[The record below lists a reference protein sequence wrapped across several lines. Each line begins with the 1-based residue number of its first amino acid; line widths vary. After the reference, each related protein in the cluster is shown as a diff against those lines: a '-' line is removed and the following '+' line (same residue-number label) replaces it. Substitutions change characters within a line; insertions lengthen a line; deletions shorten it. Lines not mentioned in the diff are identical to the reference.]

1 MKKINEEDV
10 YCTHLTHKTVQI
22 LHNTEMKFV
31 EAGELHWLNSSS
43 MIGDN
48 DECDDDYCDCDLHD
62 NCDCDVYDDC
72 DSNWRY

>member
-1 MKKINEEDV
+1 
-10 YCTHLTHKTVQI
+10 
-22 LHNTEMKFV
+22 MKFV